1 MQIHTAVALAATKI
15 PFEIIKVRLHK
26 NCGLILTVTFEDEIG
41 GFIVVYLLE
50 EDIDKIDFADMFMK
64 SQKDFRSWSSTQWP
78 G

>member
-1 MQIHTAVALAATKI
+1 MIHTAVALAATKI
-15 PFEIIKVRLHK
+15 PFKIMEVRLHK

-41 GFIVVYLLE
+41 GFVVVYLLE